1 MLLYEMINKNFKEQL
16 SDLLN
21 CDIKALYP
29 LARELKRKLYFYVGP
44 TNSGKTYQA
53 MSEMTKADTGTY
65 LAPLRLLALENYE
78 SLKNNNVPAS
88 LITGEEEIFD
98 EDAGHICSTIEM
110 INFNLEVD
118 VCVIDEVQMLD
129 DEDRGWAWVN
139 AILGSPAKKVIMTGS
154 VNALDIIKKIATY
167 LDEELE
173 IVKFKRKN
181 PLKVDEK
188 HTTLKDIQP
197 ATALIAFSR
206 KEVLGLK
213 AKLSKYHKVSVLY
226 GNLSPEVRREEA
238 KRFREG
244 KSDILVATDAIAMG
258 LNLPIKHILFTAD
271 RKFDGKEKRPLT
283 PNEVIQIAGR
293 AGRYGQHEIGHI
305 GATSGTVLTHIAN
318 MFTSPMSTIK
328 PPVKVKATQI
338 QVEELSSHLGTKNL
352 TQILRYFSK
361 HMKYDG
367 PFEAVNLKGML
378 ELSMM
383 LDQKKEL
390 SLEDKY
396 MLSNAPIN
404 TRSPLIL
411 NGYKKYVNA
420 ILTHRVTKIKLSSK
434 ILGIAK
440 TQLELLQ
447 AEDEVK
453 KISLYLWLAYKL
465 PELFPDK
472 QKAELLRVEINNFCE
487 NSLKSNKTLKP
498 MIKRNDSRNNRFKR
512 DDRKQDRNRGYQKP
526 YHERDG
532 RARDKFKNNTA
543 EKKEETKEK
552 KEGNKS
558 PRRRRRRER

>member
-1 MLLYEMINKNFKEQL
+1 MINKNFKEQL

-21 CDIKALYP
+21 CDIKSLYP

-53 MSEMTKADTGTY
+53 MNELQNADTGTY

-78 SLKNNNVPAS
+78 ALKNNNTPAS

-139 AILGSPAKKVIMTGS
+139 AILGSPAKKIIMTGS
-154 VNALDIIKKIATY
+154 VNSLDIIKKIATY

-173 IVKFKRKN
+173 VVKFKRKN

-188 HTTLKDIQP
+188 HTNLKDIKP

-213 AKLSKYHKVSVLY
+213 AKLSKFHTVSVLY
-226 GNLSPEVRREEA
+226 GNLSPEVRKEEA

-258 LNLPIKHILFTAD
+258 LNLPIKHILFTTD

-293 AGRYGQHEIGHI
+293 AGRYGHHEVGHI
-305 GATSGTVLTHIAN
+305 GGTSGTVLNHIRD
-318 MFTSPMSTIK
+318 MFTSPMRTIK

-338 QVEELSSHLGTKNL
+338 QVEELSAHLGTKNL
-352 TQILRYFSK
+352 TSILNYFSK

-383 LDQKKEL
+383 LDQKEDL
-390 SLEDKY
+390 SLDDKY

-420 ILTHRVTKIKLSSK
+420 ILTHKVTKYRLSSK
-434 ILGIAK
+434 ITGIAK

-453 KISLYLWLAYKL
+453 KISLYLWLSYKL

-472 QKAELLRVEINNFCE
+472 HKAELLRAEINNFCE
-487 NSLKSNKTLKP
+487 NSLKSNKRLKP
-498 MIKRNDSRNNRFKR
+498 MENRNRNDGNSRFKKDKYGEKNRSYNKSYNSR
-512 DDRKQDRNRGYQKP
+512 DS
-526 YHERDG
+526 
-532 RARDKFKNNTA
+532 RARNKYKDTTVDKKD
-543 EKKEETKEK
+543 EKKDSDKE
-552 KEGNKS
+552 NRP